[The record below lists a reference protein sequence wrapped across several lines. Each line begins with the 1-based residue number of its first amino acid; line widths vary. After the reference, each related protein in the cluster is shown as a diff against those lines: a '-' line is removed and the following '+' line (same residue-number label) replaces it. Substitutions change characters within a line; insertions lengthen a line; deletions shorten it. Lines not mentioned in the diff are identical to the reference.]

1 MSELMDKVSEA
12 REKLKNCKRQDETVI
27 TLSKRELEVIYT
39 CIKAAE
45 AYDEALD
52 EVLGLNVGKR
62 RLFLTVRGVI
72 L

>member
-1 MSELMDKVSEA
+1 MSELMDKVNEA
-12 REKLKNCKRQDETVI
+12 REKLKNCKRQDETAI

-52 EVLGLNVGKR
+52 EVLGLK
-62 RLFLTVRGVI
+62 
-72 L
+72 